1 MSECESYG
9 SSEGLSSHQGNNK
22 LPVAPTQTSLG
33 TSDIRPH
40 LPVTRSSSGPHDH
53 RGQAQLRSPL
63 HQQLC
68 DQSGALSSDNLA
80 GMTGRPACPSLKV
93 GTHTLSPLNY
103 TGQLRDTHISRSTPS
118 LLMYQSDL
126 QSPQYSPQSPASQ
139 PVDAASGTGHIK
151 GPAAPGWHAER
162 WHIWHILS
170 KENVEALPETLV
182 WCPHWQWSTVLI
194 LWSYG
199 AHSAVT
205 LLVAET
211 LQSVSICS
219 TSWAFSLWARSCFFN
234 VLFCDPWTV
243 DISMLL
249 HM

>member
-1 MSECESYG
+1 MSECESYE

-22 LPVAPTQTSLG
+22 LPVGPTQTSLG
-33 TSDIRPH
+33 MSGIRPH

-53 RGQAQLRSPL
+53 RGQTQLQSPL
-63 HQQLC
+63 HQQLRG
-68 DQSGALSSDNLA
+68 QSGALSSDNLA

-93 GTHTLSPLNY
+93 RTHKLSPLNY

-126 QSPQYSPQSPASQ
+126 QSPQYSPQSPASRSG
-139 PVDAASGTGHIK
+139 DSASGTGRIK

-170 KENVEALPETLV
+170 KDNVEALPETLV
-182 WCPHWQWSTVLI
+182 WCPHWQRWTVVITWSD
-194 LWSYG
+194 G

-205 LLVAET
+205 LPVAVM
-211 LQSVSICS
+211 LQPVY
-219 TSWAFSLWARSCFFN
+219 LQ
-234 VLFCDPWTV
+234 
-243 DISMLL
+243 
-249 HM
+249 H